1 MTFGLVDVSYSLPF
15 RQAVKLNF
23 FAPCRQDK
31 FVQKIRKILFKL
43 ILKSDPL
50 SMKMRLAYKTDF
62 PWPFD

>member
-23 FAPCRQDK
+23 FATCRKDK
-31 FVQKIRKILFKL
+31 FVLKIRKILFKL

-50 SMKMRLAYKTDF
+50 SMKMRLAYKKDF